1 MTRRGQ
7 VLFAAVSILWGVPYL
22 FMKMAVKDASPA
34 FVAWSRVTIGA
45 VALLPIAWR
54 RGALRGLRPRLPAL
68 AAFGAFEVAIPF
80 PLIASGE
87 RFVSS
92 SLAAILISCLP
103 LAVAVLSFRLNP
115 GERLT
120 PIRLTGLLIG
130 LVGVILMVGIDVGG
144 RSRELFGAACVLVA
158 TICYALGALIVKR
171 RLADLEPL
179 GAIAVGLSLSA
190 LLLAP
195 AAAASFPT
203 AVPAASAQ
211 VSILVLGV
219 ACTATALMLYFALI
233 AEAGPGRASV
243 ITYVNPLVAVA
254 LGVALLGERMGSA
267 ATAGV
272 ALILAG
278 SWLSTGRDEASVT
291 QPGPRVS
298 REFGKSHLHVSNGV
312 GPPQNLG
319 TVRATARSRN
329 GKRRNSPSAREGVD
343 QCLDR
348 A

>member
-1 MTRRGQ
+1 M
-7 VLFAAVSILWGVPYL
+7 LFAAVSILWGVPYL
-22 FMKMAVKDASPA
+22 LIKIAVEDASPA

-45 VALLPIAWR
+45 AALLPIAWR

-80 PLIASGE
+80 PLIAWGE

-103 LAVAVLSFRLNP
+103 LAVAVLSFRLDP
-115 GERLT
+115 GDRLT
-120 PIRLTGLLIG
+120 RIRLTGLLAG
-130 LVGVILMVGIDVGG
+130 LVGVILLMGIDVGG
-144 RSRELFGAACVLVA
+144 RPRELFGAACVLVA
-158 TICYALGALIVKR
+158 TVCYALGALIVKR
-171 RLADLEPL
+171 RLADLEPV
-179 GAIAVGLSLSA
+179 GAIAVALSLSA
-190 LLLAP
+190 LFLAP

-203 AVPAASAQ
+203 TVPAASAQ

-219 ACTATALMLYFALI
+219 ACTAIAMLLYFALI

-254 LGVALLGERMGSA
+254 LGVALLGERIGSA

-278 SWLSTGRDEASVT
+278 SLLSTGQRRGVRDPTWAS
-291 QPGPRVS
+291 GS
-298 REFGKSHLHVSNGV
+298 REIGTSHVHVSNGADNR
-312 GPPQNLG
+312 QR
-319 TVRATARSRN
+319 RAS
-329 GKRRNSPSAREGVD
+329 
-343 QCLDR
+343 
-348 A
+348 